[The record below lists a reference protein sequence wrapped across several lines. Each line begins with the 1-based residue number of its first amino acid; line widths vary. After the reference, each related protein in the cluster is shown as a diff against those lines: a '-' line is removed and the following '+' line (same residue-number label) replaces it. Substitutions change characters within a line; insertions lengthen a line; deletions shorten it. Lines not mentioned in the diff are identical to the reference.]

1 MNEFHCSARG
11 VSAQTWLDVPKAR
24 RAKLSFP
31 PIRILFPTVQ
41 YVRESVLGEQ
51 VSMFPQIST
60 EGFTD
65 ARSLRAE
72 GRCSVEGTS
81 GRAQSFLEISSTSP
95 GANGGVCSCI
105 PRYTTH
111 VRYVLLIANP
121 LRQMILGIIRDK
133 STTSG
138 NRSDSET
145 EDEDDSVSGSKEKPI
160 GWLYMGSHNFTPS
173 AWGTL
178 SGSAFNPTLNVR
190 TLGWGSPG

>member
-1 MNEFHCSARG
+1 MPGRRRQASWDAQWCLTSSQGSSIGNYSTQWMNEFHCSARG

-51 VSMFPQIST
+51 VSMFPQFST

-81 GRAQSFLEISSTSP
+81 GRARSFLEISSTSP
-95 GANGGVCSCI
+95 GANAGECSCI

-111 VRYVLLIANP
+111 VLAFAMDFSSLI
-121 LRQMILGIIRDK
+121 R
-133 STTSG
+133 SG
-138 NRSDSET
+138 R
-145 EDEDDSVSGSKEKPI
+145 
-160 GWLYMGSHNFTPS
+160 
-173 AWGTL
+173 
-178 SGSAFNPTLNVR
+178 
-190 TLGWGSPG
+190 